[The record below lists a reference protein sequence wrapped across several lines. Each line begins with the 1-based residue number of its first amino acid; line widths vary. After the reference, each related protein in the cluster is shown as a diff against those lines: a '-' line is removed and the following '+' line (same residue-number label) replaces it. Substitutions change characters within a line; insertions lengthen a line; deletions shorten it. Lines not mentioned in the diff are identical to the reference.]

1 MEIEKKYLVNL
12 KEINY
17 KNYPHHQLEQGYLS
31 TNPVV
36 RVRKEDDNY
45 YLTYKGK
52 GKMVREEYNLPLT
65 EESYNHLKEKS
76 DGALICKTRYLIP
89 YDKYTIELDIFSGNM
104 TGLVMAEVEF
114 DSVEE
119 ARNFIPPNWFLKEVT
134 NDSSYHNSHFIY
146 VEQFHSDD
154 EC

>member
-1 MEIEKKYLVNL
+1 MEIEKKYLVDL
-12 KEINY
+12 KDTDY
-17 KNYPHHQLEQGYLS
+17 KNYPCHHLEQGYLS

-36 RVRKEDDNY
+36 RVRREDNNF

-52 GKMVREEYNLPLT
+52 GMMVREEYNLPLT

-104 TGLVMAEVEF
+104 TGLIMAEVEF
-114 DSVEE
+114 PSVEE
-119 ARNFIPPNWFLKEVT
+119 AQAFIPPSWFVKEVT
-134 NDSSYHNSHFIY
+134 NDSAYHNSNFIY
-146 VEQFHSDD
+146 VDQFRSDD
-154 EC
+154 VC

>member
-17 KNYPHHQLEQGYLS
+17 ESYPCHHLEQGYLS

-52 GKMVREEYNLPLT
+52 GKMIREEYNLPLT
-65 EESYNHLKEKS
+65 EESYHHLKEKS

-89 YDKYTIELDIFSGNM
+89 YDKYTIELDVFSGNM

-114 DSVEE
+114 NSVEE
-119 ARNFIPPNWFLKEVT
+119 ANDFVPPSWFIKEVT
-134 NDSSYHNSHFIY
+134 QDPAYHNSNFIY
-146 VEQFHSDD
+146 VDQFHNDGV
-154 EC
+154 C

>member
-17 KNYPHHQLEQGYLS
+17 ENYPCHHLEQGYLS

-65 EESYNHLKEKS
+65 EESYHHLKEKS

-89 YDKYTIELDIFSGNM
+89 YDKYTIELDVFSGNM

-114 DSVEE
+114 GSVEE
-119 ARNFIPPNWFLKEVT
+119 ADAFVPPSWFIQEVT
-134 NDSSYHNSHFIY
+134 LDPAYHNSNFIY
-146 VEQFHSDD
+146 VDQFHNDGV
-154 EC
+154 C